1 MYGPNTLRTFL
12 LHNTQPMELCA
23 ICEGG
28 WVVATA
34 WIDHEDLFMIPTEL
48 MGREIDYTKWEDLTI
63 RGKEKPDG
71 QYGDTMKIPCR
82 YIYLKSRV

>member
-1 MYGPNTLRTFL
+1 
-12 LHNTQPMELCA
+12 MELCA

-28 WVVATA
+28 WVVATV

-48 MGREIDYTKWEDLTI
+48 MGREVDYTKWDELTV

-71 QYGDTMKIPCR
+71 RYGDTMRIPCR
-82 YIYLKSRV
+82 YIYLKSKV